1 MQENDLR
8 RAESPAHSIPH
19 NNNNN
24 NNNGQGKPAV
34 PTSSGPLNGA
44 EVLDDVAA
52 LLRKYV
58 VFPSDDALVATTLW
72 IAHTHAIE
80 AFDSTPRLG
89 IISAEKQSGKTRLL
103 ELLELLVRVP
113 MPTVNMSASV
123 LFRSTDAQHPT
134 LLIDE
139 ADTIFGPQQRATDN
153 VNEDLRGI
161 LNAGHRRGKY
171 VYRMAGQGASMKPV
185 GFETF
190 APAAMAGIGALPDTI
205 TDRAVVLHMRRRAQ
219 DEHVTPFRFR
229 EGSLE
234 AETVKGRLADWVVA
248 NRERFGAV
256 PEMPQGLTDR
266 PADVWE
272 PLLAVADVAGDEWP
286 QKARAAAVRMVKAQ
300 KADDGS
306 WGVRL
311 LRDVRSIFERTG
323 RDWFASTD
331 LAARLSADEEMPW
344 GDLKGKALDARALAT
359 RLHKYDIRPRN
370 LKREGKVVKGYEL
383 SDFHDA
389 FGRYLLPEDDSGKGK

>member
-1 MQENDLR
+1 MNHDKQP
-8 RAESPAHSIPH
+8 AETPAPIPEPSTAPFSPNLS
-19 NNNNN
+19 
-24 NNNGQGKPAV
+24 GQAMPAV
-34 PTSSGPLNGA
+34 PITSGPLDGA

-58 VFPSDDALVATTLW
+58 VFPSEDALVATTLW
-72 IAHTHAIE
+72 VAHTHAIE

-113 MPTVNMSASV
+113 MATVNMSPAV
-123 LFRSTDAQHPT
+123 LFRSTHAQHPT

-139 ADTIFGPQQRATDN
+139 ADTIFGPQQRASGD

-161 LNAGHRRGKY
+161 LNAGHRRGKF
-171 VYRMAGQGASMKPV
+171 VFRMEGQGSAMKPV

-234 AETVKGRLADWVVA
+234 AETIKGRLADWVVQ
-248 NRERFGAV
+248 NIDRFATV
-256 PEMPQGLTDR
+256 PELPEGLTDR

-272 PLLAVADVAGDEWP
+272 PLVAVADTAGGEWP
-286 QKARAAAVRMVKAQ
+286 EKARDAAMRMVKAQ
-300 KADDGS
+300 KGDDGS

-311 LRDVRSIFERTG
+311 LRDIRTIYERTS
-323 RDWFASTD
+323 RDRFASGD

-344 GDLKGKALDARALAT
+344 GDLKGKSLDARALAS
-359 RLHKYDIRPRN
+359 RLHKYGIRPHNIRH
-370 LKREGKVVKGYEL
+370 EDKVVKGYEL

-389 FGRYLLPEDDSGKGK
+389 FGRYLTAAEEGETK